1 MPYGYPWQA
10 WVTVAG
16 AAALLAAV
24 VGGLLSPADVLTAAV
39 LALSPD
45 PARRYP

>member
-16 AAALLAAV
+16 ACGLVCAAV
-24 VGGLLSPADVLTAAV
+24 AGLLSPADVLTAAV
-39 LALSPD
+39 LALSPN
-45 PARRYP
+45 PAQRHP